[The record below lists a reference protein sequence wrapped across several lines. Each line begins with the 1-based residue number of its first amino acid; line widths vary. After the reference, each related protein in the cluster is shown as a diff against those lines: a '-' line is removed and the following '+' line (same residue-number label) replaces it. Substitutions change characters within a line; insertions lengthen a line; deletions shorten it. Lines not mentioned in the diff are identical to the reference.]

1 MADSISTGPMMVI
14 AEQLAGRIRAAHQAA
29 STAAQTALGHALE
42 AGRLL
47 AEAREAVPH
56 GGWGDYVASC
66 GIADRTASL
75 YMRLHRHRDRLE
87 DRQRVADLSVRQA
100 ARLLAEPKAKG
111 ERDPDGGNVC
121 TDTTKAE
128 YWAAQINAAWGEAVK
143 AKQALVD
150 RVATILATEVMPPTE
165 RAQGERILREAAAEL
180 AMMQAGT
187 MPGESVTAKPRA
199 PADRAGTAAP
209 VIEGSIIGEAPAWYR
224 PGHRHAGT
232 HPSGACFM
240 VWPHPAGEPWV
251 HAFFVIP
258 HDPASPK
265 SGGLLEGPK
274 RGIRVDRLLWLFD
287 FKRGGGLPDMRDPT
301 WLFSG
306 DPQPVTPEEIAAEP
320 DYNTWLFSGPD
331 DYRRRGMGIVTAT
344 PKEEGKAFLL
354 ACMAIAKAIPA
365 HERRELFDA
374 SREHGTRVE
383 PMPAVPP
390 VSEQAQPSWYRPSA
404 LVVAAHPSEGPTL
417 AWVEVWPH
425 PRDGSRAHVYAH
437 VKTGDEW
444 THYTAPPD
452 GYLPQELETVLV
464 SWCESVGLSWV
475 DRASWL
481 FTHGD
486 MKADEAAALNGYLQ
500 SENGHTRR
508 PFKGKEVAAMQS
520 YLTWPARR
528 AARQAGKAVKK

>member
-1 MADSISTGPMMVI
+1 MSDLISTGSMTVI

-56 GGWGDYVASC
+56 GGWLDYVASC

-100 ARLLAEPKAKG
+100 ARLLAEPKAK
-111 ERDPDGGNVC
+111 
-121 TDTTKAE
+121 A
-128 YWAAQINAAWGEAVK
+128 
-143 AKQALVD
+143 
-150 RVATILATEVMPPTE
+150 
-165 RAQGERILREAAAEL
+165 EAAA
-180 AMMQAGT
+180 
-187 MPGESVTAKPRA
+187 
-199 PADRAGTAAP
+199 

-251 HAFFVIP
+251 HAFVLIP
-258 HDPASPK
+258 HDPASPD

-274 RGIRVDRLLWLFD
+274 RGIRADRLLWLFD
-287 FKRGGGLPDMRDPT
+287 HKRGGGLPDIRDPS
-301 WLFSG
+301 WVIG
-306 DPQPVTPEEIAAEP
+306 DPQPVPPEEIAAEP
-320 DYNTWLFSGPD
+320 GYNTWLFSSPD
-331 DYRRRGMGIVTAT
+331 DYRRRGMGILPSEKTSPAINS
-344 PKEEGKAFLL
+344 FMQ
-354 ACMAIAKAIPA
+354 ACMAIAKAIPTS
-365 HERRELFDA
+365 ERRELFDA
-374 SREHGTRVE
+374 SREEGTKHE
-383 PMPAVPP
+383 ALPAVPP
-390 VSEQAQPSWYRPSA
+390 VSGAQPSWYRPSA
-404 LVVAAHPSEGPTL
+404 LIVAAHPAEGPTL

-444 THYTAPPD
+444 THYAAPPE
-452 GYLPQELETVLV
+452 GYRPEELEAVLDR
-464 SWCESVGLSWV
+464 WCESMGLSWQ
-475 DRASWL
+475 DRDSWL
-481 FTHGD
+481 FTHDAMDAGV
-486 MKADEAAALNGYLQ
+486 AAALDRFLKE
-500 SENGHTRR
+500 ENGHTRR
-508 PFKGKEVAAMQS
+508 PFKGKQVAAMQS

>member
-1 MADSISTGPMMVI
+1 MSDLISTGSMTVI

-100 ARLLAEPKAKG
+100 ARLLAEPKAK
-111 ERDPDGGNVC
+111 
-121 TDTTKAE
+121 A
-128 YWAAQINAAWGEAVK
+128 
-143 AKQALVD
+143 
-150 RVATILATEVMPPTE
+150 
-165 RAQGERILREAAAEL
+165 EAAA
-180 AMMQAGT
+180 
-187 MPGESVTAKPRA
+187 
-199 PADRAGTAAP
+199 

-251 HAFFVIP
+251 HAFVLIP
-258 HDPASPK
+258 HDPASPD

-274 RGIRVDRLLWLFD
+274 RGIRADRLLWLFD
-287 FKRGGGLPDMRDPT
+287 HKRGGGLPDMRDPS
-301 WLFSG
+301 WVIG
-306 DPQPVTPEEIAAEP
+306 DPQPWTPEEIAAEP
-320 DYNTWLFSGPD
+320 DFNTWLFSSPD

-344 PKEEGKAFLL
+344 PKEEGKAFLR

-383 PMPAVPP
+383 PMPAVSP

-464 SWCESVGLSWV
+464 SWCESVGLSWGN
-475 DRASWL
+475 RASWL

-500 SENGHTRR
+500 AENGHTRR
-508 PFKGKEVAAMQS
+508 PFKGKQVAAMQS

>member
-1 MADSISTGPMMVI
+1 MADSISTGPMTAI
-14 AEQLAGRIRAAHQAA
+14 AEQLAGRIRAAHHAA

-100 ARLLAEPKAKG
+100 ARLLAEPKAK
-111 ERDPDGGNVC
+111 
-121 TDTTKAE
+121 AE
-128 YWAAQINAAWGEAVK
+128 A
-143 AKQALVD
+143 
-150 RVATILATEVMPPTE
+150 PP
-165 RAQGERILREAAAEL
+165 
-180 AMMQAGT
+180 
-187 MPGESVTAKPRA
+187 V
-199 PADRAGTAAP
+199 
-209 VIEGSIIGEAPAWYR
+209 VEGSIMGEAPAWYR

-251 HAFFVIP
+251 HVFVVIP
-258 HDPASPK
+258 HDPASPD
-265 SGGLLEGPK
+265 SSGLLEGPK
-274 RGIRVDRLLWLFD
+274 RGIRVDRLSWLFD
-287 FKRGGGLPDMRDPT
+287 FKRGGGLPDMRDPS
-301 WLFSG
+301 WVIG
-306 DPQPVTPEEIAAEP
+306 DPKAMTPEEIAAQP
-320 DYNTWLFSGPD
+320 DFNTWLFRDED
-331 DYRRRGMGIVTAT
+331 DYRRRGMGIMSAMT
-344 PKEEGKAFLL
+344 PKEERNAFAR

-374 SREHGTRVE
+374 SREHGTSVE
-383 PMPAVPP
+383 AMPAAPP
-390 VSEQAQPSWYRPSA
+390 VAEPAPPSWYRPSA

-437 VKTGDEW
+437 AKIGEEW

-481 FTHGD
+481 FTQSD
-486 MKADEAAALNGYLQ
+486 MKADEAAALERHLQ
-500 SENGHTRR
+500 AENGRSGR
-508 PFKGKEVAAMQS
+508 PFRGNDIRAMQS
-520 YLTWPARR
+520 YLTWPERR
-528 AARQAGKAVKK
+528 AARQAGKAVKE